1 MLGRLREADLARRG
15 VHLSGSLV
23 PLAHLADVL
32 TWEVVQYLLAGG
44 AILALALEAVRLFV
58 GLDWA
63 IFDRLTRHYEQDN
76 PAGYALAVVAAALVA
91 WAFAPAIAV
100 PAILL
105 LTVVDPIAGLL
116 SDLEAHTDVDRLKPT
131 WVMLATFGVALLVAV
146 PLLPLRAALPVAV
159 VVVVA
164 DAVKPR
170 VWGFVID
177 DNASIPLSAAL
188 VAWLAVTYLP
198 PLS

>member
-1 MLGRLREADLARRG
+1 VARWRDLDLERRA

-23 PLAHLADVL
+23 PLAYVTEVLSWRAIQIVLA
-32 TWEVVQYLLAGG
+32 AG
-44 AILALALEAVRLFV
+44 AALAIGLETVRLFV

-63 IFDRLTRHYEQDN
+63 IFDRLTRSYEQHN
-76 PAGYALAVVAAALVA
+76 PAGYALAVVAAALVG
-91 WAFAPAIAV
+91 WTFDPTVAV

-116 SDLEAHTDVDRLKPT
+116 SDVDEVDSVDRLKSP
-131 WVMLATFGVALLVAV
+131 WVMAATFGVAVLVAL
-146 PLLPLRAALPVAV
+146 PFLPLRATLPVAA

-170 VWGFVID
+170 LFGFVID
-177 DNASIPLSAAL
+177 DNASIPLGAAV
-188 VAWLAVTYLP
+188 VAWAVLSYAP
-198 PLS
+198 PV

>member
-1 MLGRLREADLARRG
+1 MARRRDLDLERRA

-23 PLAHLADVL
+23 PLAYLATVL
-32 TWEVVQYLLAGG
+32 SWRAIQLLLAAG
-44 AILALALEAVRLFV
+44 AALAIGLETVRLFV

-63 IFDRLTRHYEQDN
+63 IFDRLTRSYEQTN
-76 PAGYALAVVAAALVA
+76 PAGYALAVVAAAIVG
-91 WAFAPAIAV
+91 WAFEPEIAV

-116 SDLEAHTDVDRLKPT
+116 SDIDEVDSVDRLKSP
-131 WVMLATFGVALLVAV
+131 WVMAATFGVGLLVAL
-146 PLLPLRAALPVAV
+146 PFLPLRAALPVAA

-170 VWGFVID
+170 IFGFVID

-188 VAWLAVTYLP
+188 IAWTVLTYVP
-198 PLS
+198 PV